1 MLASE
6 INGQDAWLSC
16 TLSALRAVEESRY
29 DAATPFWRDACASAD
44 RLSSDDPRRAAALHN
59 LGLSQ
64 FIAGHRQHAIA
75 ALRAAQDQWRVVEA
89 WVQQIDIPFTAGS
102 SMFHFLLAANHPD
115 AVAKLRR
122 KKYLTLCAGAAAITN
137 AVYDQASGNTAEP
150 DRAQKHIQAIQA
162 AFGEDAVEA
171 RSLAAF
177 VSPLPSV
184 KQATKIQSVE
194 ERWRSVSTN
203 TVVEMR
209 PLVDAAYLTVGLRSE
224 YLRWTH
230 AQPG

>member
-1 MLASE
+1 LLSE
-6 INGQDAWLSC
+6 RIGQDAWLSC
-16 TLSALRAVEESRY
+16 TLSALKAVEESRY
-29 DAATPFWRDACASAD
+29 DDARSFWRDAYASAD
-44 RLSSDDPRRAAALHN
+44 RLPSEDPRRAAALNN

-64 FIAGHRQHAIA
+64 FLAGHHQHAFATLSA
-75 ALRAAQDQWRVVEA
+75 ARDQWRIVEA

-122 KKYLTLCAGAAAITN
+122 KKYLTLCAGAAAITD
-137 AVYDQASGNTAEP
+137 AVYDHVSEITPEP

-162 AFGEDAVEA
+162 AFGEDAAEA

-177 VSPLPSV
+177 ASLPSPA
-184 KQATKIQSVE
+184 KQAPKIQSVE
-194 ERWRSVSTN
+194 ERWRSVSRN

-209 PLVDAAYLTVGLRSE
+209 PLVDAAYLTVGLRPE
-224 YLRWTH
+224 YFKRTQP
-230 AQPG
+230 QPG